1 MTKRPYIDQITTKQQ
16 EDSTESSHHALKQ
29 RTKYKYSVCA
39 WTYSKTRTSRGLHA
53 IITMEGVMRSN
64 EEDSSNV
71 MYYGYRVTSLMCII
85 VKTVLLMQMTLPLR
99 VSRVELLIFVA

>member
-1 MTKRPYIDQITTKQQ
+1 
-16 EDSTESSHHALKQ
+16 
-29 RTKYKYSVCA
+29 
-39 WTYSKTRTSRGLHA
+39 
-53 IITMEGVMRSN
+53 MRSN

-71 MYYGYRVTSLMCII
+71 MYYGYHVTSLMCIN